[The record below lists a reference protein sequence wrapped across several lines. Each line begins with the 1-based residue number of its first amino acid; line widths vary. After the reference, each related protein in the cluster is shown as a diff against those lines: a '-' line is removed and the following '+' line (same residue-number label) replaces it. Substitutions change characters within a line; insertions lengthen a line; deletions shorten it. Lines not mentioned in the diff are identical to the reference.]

1 MAGKGRNAIRIET
14 DIEKSREE
22 SNWKRVIELAEQLK
36 AKSANQGKSFV
47 ICRNSSVPIVDF
59 VSQRCGTDR
68 QVTSQD
74 KSFDCVFSGTLAGY
88 ERRKFID
95 MNECG

>member
-36 AKSANQGKSFV
+36 AKSANQGKSLRV
-47 ICRNSSVPIVDF
+47 I
-59 VSQRCGTDR
+59 DR
-68 QVTSQD
+68 KLKVRSWNL
-74 KSFDCVFSGTLAGY
+74 F
-88 ERRKFID
+88 RKGLKLIRLWV
-95 MNECG
+95 NGLCIQWNIHEI